1 MREYTITKIDGAP
14 NWDLIPSLPID
25 NLLWTEPVD
34 ITAEAK
40 IGYDENALHVC
51 LRAKEAHIRAEH
63 TGLVGMPCEDSC
75 LEFFFSPDP
84 EDLRYINI
92 EFNPNAAM
100 YLGTGTGIQ
109 NLLRIVPEEPC
120 FQPEVTRFDGG
131 WQIVYQVP
139 YSFIRQ
145 IFPGFSPVSGG
156 KIRANCYKCGD
167 LTPHPHFLAWN
178 PVTSETPAFHRPQD
192 FGVMYFG

>member
-1 MREYTITKIDGAP
+1 MKEYTIVRCNGEPDWTKVPAVQMDYLHKTDP
-14 NWDLIPSLPID
+14 LPICAQGQLCYD
-25 NLLWTEPVD
+25 D
-34 ITAEAK
+34 TALYVRLSAVE
-40 IGYDENALHVC
+40 EN
-51 LRAKEAHIRAEH
+51 IRAEL
-63 TGLVGMPCEDSC
+63 TGPLDEICEDSC

-109 NLLRIVPEEPC
+109 NLLRLLPEEPC
-120 FQPEVTRFDGG
+120 FQPQVTRFDGG

-145 IFPGFSPVSGG
+145 IFPGFSPVPGG

-192 FGVMYFG
+192 FGIMYFG